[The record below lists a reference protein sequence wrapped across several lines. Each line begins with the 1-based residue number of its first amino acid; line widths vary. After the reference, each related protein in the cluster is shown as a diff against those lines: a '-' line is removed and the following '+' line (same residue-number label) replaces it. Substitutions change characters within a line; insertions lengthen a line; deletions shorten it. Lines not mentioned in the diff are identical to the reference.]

1 MTDKERALKVIRLTV
16 AAILD
21 AAEHAGPTGAPSG
34 HVYAVMMQF
43 GMTLDMYQQIITGLV
58 DAGKIKV
65 QHDCITLA

>member
-1 MTDKERALKVIRLTV
+1 MTDKDRAIKVLRLTC

-34 HVYAVMMQF
+34 IIYAAMSEF
-43 GMTLDMYQQIITGLV
+43 GMTLDMYQQIIAALC

-65 QHDCITLA
+65 QHDCIRIA